1 MNTGRKVQQGKDGPL
16 YISVRD
22 GSFIKIDRQS
32 YLRDSEIDYIIFT
45 QLTGF
50 GHEGMGVVR

>member
-22 GSFIKIDRQS
+22 GGFIRIDRQS
-32 YLRDSEIDYIIFT
+32 YLRDSDIDYIIFT
-45 QLTGF
+45 
-50 GHEGMGVVR
+50 